1 MADILAKILATKAL
15 EIAENRASIPESVLH
30 ERIANQPPPRD
41 FVAAIRAKHAANLS
55 AVIAEIK
62 RASPSAGTFR
72 SEGVEFAPALFAKSY
87 EQHGAACLS
96 VLTDRDYFQ
105 GSTADLIAA
114 KAACNLPILRKDF
127 IIDAYQILEARAMGA
142 DAILLIAGA
151 VPLQQLQSLER
162 VALKLGMS
170 VLVESHNAAQLQEAL
185 TLQTPLIGI
194 NNRDLTQFVTDI
206 QTTLDLKGAIGAERI
221 VVTES
226 GIVSREIV
234 MKMQEDDIKTY
245 LVGGAFMQAPDPG
258 KALADMFY

>member
-15 EIAENRASIPESVLH
+15 EIAENRASTPEAALH
-30 ERIANQPPPRD
+30 EKIASQLPPRD
-41 FVAAIRAKHAANLS
+41 FVAAIRAKHAANLP

-72 SEGVEFAPALFAKSY
+72 AEGVEFAPAFFARSY

-105 GSTADLIAA
+105 GSAADLIAA

-151 VPLQQLQSLER
+151 VPLAQLQSLER
-162 VALKLGMS
+162 VAFALGMS

-185 TLQTPLIGI
+185 TLHTPLIGI

-206 QTTLDLKGAIGAERI
+206 QTTLYLKGSIGAERI

-234 MKMQEDDIKTY
+234 MKMQENDVKTY

>member
-1 MADILAKILATKAL
+1 MSDILKKILATKVL
-15 EIAENRASIPESVLH
+15 ENAENRASTPESVLL
-30 ERIANQPPPRD
+30 ERIAGLPLPRD
-41 FVAAIRAKHAANLS
+41 FLGAIRAKHAANRP

-72 SEGVEFAPALFAKSY
+72 AEGLAFDPAFFAKSY

-105 GSTADLIAA
+105 GCVADLVAA

-151 VPLQQLQSLER
+151 VPVMELQSLER
-162 VALKLGMS
+162 VALDLGMS
-170 VLVESHNAAQLQEAL
+170 VLVESHNAAELQQAL

-194 NNRDLTQFVTDI
+194 NNRDLTRFVTDI
-206 QTTLDLKGAIGAERI
+206 QITFDLQAAIPQDRI
-221 VVTES
+221 LVTES
-226 GIVSREIV
+226 GITSREIV
-234 MKMQEDDIKTY
+234 MKMHENGVKSF
-245 LVGGAFMQAPDPG
+245 LVGGAFMQALDPG

>member
-1 MADILAKILATKAL
+1 MSDILQKILATKVL
-15 EIAENRASIPESVLH
+15 EIAVNRASSPEALLR
-30 ERIANQPPPRD
+30 EQIASIAPPRD
-41 FVAAIRAKHAANLS
+41 FLGAIRAKHAANQP

-72 SEGVEFAPALFAKSY
+72 AEGSAFDPAFFAKSY

-105 GSTADLIAA
+105 GCVADLVAA

-151 VPLQQLQSLER
+151 VPLAELQKLER
-162 VALKLGMS
+162 VALDLGMS
-170 VLVESHNAAQLQEAL
+170 VLVESHNAAELQQAL
-185 TLQTPLIGI
+185 TLQTPLIGV
-194 NNRDLTQFVTDI
+194 NNRDLTRFVTDI
-206 QTTLDLKGAIGAERI
+206 QTTFVLQAAIPADRI
-221 VVTES
+221 LVTES

-234 MKMQEDDIKTY
+234 MKMQENDVKTY

-258 KALADMFY
+258 KALAEMFY

>member
-1 MADILAKILATKAL
+1 MADILAKILATKSL
-15 EIAENRASIPESVLH
+15 EIAENRASTPEAALH
-30 ERIANQPPPRD
+30 EKIASASPPRD
-41 FVAAIRAKHAANLS
+41 FVAALRAKHAASLP

-72 SEGVEFAPALFAKSY
+72 AEGSEFSPAFFAKSY

-162 VALKLGMS
+162 EALKLGMS

-185 TLQTPLIGI
+185 TLHTPLIGI

-234 MKMQEDDIKTY
+234 MKMQENDVKTY

>member
-1 MADILAKILATKAL
+1 MSDILKKILATKVR
-15 EIAENRASIPESVLH
+15 EIAENRVATPEAVLR
-30 ERIANQPPPRD
+30 EQIALGSGPRD
-41 FVAAIRAKHAANLS
+41 FLGAIRAKHANKQA

-72 SEGVEFAPALFAKSY
+72 AEGAEFAPAFFAKSY

-105 GSTADLIAA
+105 GSVADLMAA
-114 KAACNLPILRKDF
+114 KAACKLPILRKDF

-151 VPLQQLQSLER
+151 VPLLELQNLER
-162 VALKLGMS
+162 VALDLGMS
-170 VLVESHNAAQLQEAL
+170 VLVESHNAAELQQAL

-194 NNRDLTQFVTDI
+194 NNRDLTRFVTNI
-206 QTTLDLKGAIGAERI
+206 QTTFELQSAIPADRI
-221 VVTES
+221 LVTES

-234 MKMQEDDIKTY
+234 MKMHENSVNTF